1 MAVSAVCA
9 LPLGLPSKNLEVL
22 AGFEAMKLLLLFLD
36 GVGLGADDPMNN
48 PFAHAHLP
56 TLNYLLDGQRM
67 LQGIA
72 PFENQQV
79 SLLALDACLG
89 VPGLPQSATGQ
100 ATLLTGTNVPA
111 LLGYHYG
118 PKPNPPI
125 AEVLRNG
132 NLFNLLTRR
141 GYRARF
147 LNAYPPSY
155 FSAIESR
162 HRIYSAIPLAVT
174 NAGIRLNTAEDLIA
188 GLAISADFT
197 AQGWRDRLG
206 IHDAPMLTPHQAGIR
221 LAELAL
227 QCDFSLFEYW
237 LSDYVG
243 HKQDM
248 AAALAL
254 LETLDQV
261 LSGLLSVWNMDQGLI
276 LVTSDHGN
284 LEELNTRHHT
294 NNPVPMLVIGSTH
307 LRRTFCSSLSSLT
320 DITPSILSVF
330 P

>member
-1 MAVSAVCA
+1 
-9 LPLGLPSKNLEVL
+9 
-22 AGFEAMKLLLLFLD
+22 MKLLLLFLD

-48 PFAHAHLP
+48 PFARANLP
-56 TLNYLLDGQRM
+56 TLNHLLEGQRM

-72 PFENQQV
+72 PFESQQV
-79 SLLALDACLG
+79 SFWALDACLG
-89 VPGLPQSATGQ
+89 VSGLPQSATGQ

-125 AEVLRNG
+125 AEILCNG
-132 NLFNLLTRR
+132 NLFSLLTRR
-141 GYRARF
+141 GYRARL
-147 LNAYPPSY
+147 LNAYPPSF

-174 NAGIRLNTAEDLIA
+174 HAGIRLNTAEDLIA
-188 GLAISADFT
+188 GRAISADFT

-206 IHDAPMLTPHQAGIR
+206 MHDTPVLKPHQAGIR
-221 LAELAL
+221 LAELAV

-248 AAALAL
+248 ASALTL

-261 LSGLLSVWNMDQGLI
+261 LSGLLSVWDMDQGLI
-276 LVTSDHGN
+276 LVISDHGN

-307 LRRTFCSSLSSLT
+307 LRRAFCASQSSLM
-320 DITPSILSVF
+320 DIAPSVLSIF